1 MPIVYWL
8 LDKSGEL
15 TGDCTLNP
23 EKGETYFIGSVLKYG
38 GISRRVD
45 GIVITISAS
54 GRGGSARE
62 KILTDNQEP
71 VGPDGKEEHEN
82 RDRVVKKWEE
92 TKEQIGI
99 KEDGE

>member
-38 GISRRVD
+38 GISRRVN

-54 GRGGSARE
+54 GRDGSVR
-62 KILTDNQEP
+62 KKTLTDNQE
-71 VGPDGKEEHEN
+71 PDGKEEHEN